1 MEKNG
6 ENKIKK
12 DKKQNSNAMEY
23 HNDNSIKASDI
34 ISNDDR
40 VNGKNITS
48 TPYDDVFRT
57 MLNDCSRFILPLLN
71 EVFGENYDGTETIVF
86 ANDYHF
92 QNKQDG
98 AEDKIITDASF
109 KVIKGDTEKKY
120 HFECQSTIDN
130 SMVLRFFEYDSQ
142 IALDD
147 ATIEKIVGDDGG
159 KKSDGV
165 LTVTFPHSAVL
176 YLRSNKNT
184 GDVMTIRFVTPGGEV
199 KYDIPIIKMQTYT
212 LEDIWEKEIYLLI
225 PFYIFTHEANFPK
238 YNEDEKLLQGLVDE
252 FKEICVKMEELTHQ
266 GKMTELENRIIVELS
281 KKVVDN
287 IARKYE
293 RIRKGVEGIMGG
305 KVIETEAK
313 KMYNRGISEGILLG
327 EENGRS
333 EGIIGAIGILKDLNM
348 SESEIKKQIIKKF
361 SLSEDAA
368 ALYLKVCSK

>member
-368 ALYLKVCSK
+368 AKYLRECSK

>member
-1 MEKNG
+1 MEKSG

-252 FKEICVKMEELTHQ
+252 FKKICVKMEELTHQ

-368 ALYLKVCSK
+368 AKYLKECSK